1 MPRGAAVEQRPR
13 AEPVVPV
20 ASLADVD
27 SAELP
32 LLVRL
37 PRTGEELTPH
47 LSEPDRGPI
56 ASSGGSGVNVFAAAR
71 PATGARNAGLPA
83 FDKGSSICHN
93 RGSNTVW
100 SG

>member
-1 MPRGAAVEQRPR
+1 
-13 AEPVVPV
+13 
-20 ASLADVD
+20 
-27 SAELP
+27 
-32 LLVRL
+32 
-37 PRTGEELTPH
+37 
-47 LSEPDRGPI
+47 
-56 ASSGGSGVNVFAAAR
+56 VFAAAR